1 MTISDIVAII
11 AIILSPIIAVAIG
24 ELLRKRNF
32 EKQRRLEVLHDLMAY
47 RDKIE
52 SNEFLR
58 ALNSLRLLFSKDNEL
73 KKLLNDLYETTHKR
87 DTGEVEPQI
96 VDNLIVKIIKYVCD
110 LVEFRNITEE
120 DINKLFKKK

>member
-52 SNEFLR
+52 SDEFLR

-73 KKLLNDLYETTHKR
+73 KKLLNYLYETTHKR
-87 DTGEVEPQI
+87 DIGKVESQI

>member
-11 AIILSPIIAVAIG
+11 AIILSPIIAVVVG

-73 KKLLNDLYETTHKR
+73 KKLLNDLYEATHKR
-87 DTGEVEPQI
+87 DRGDIEPQV
-96 VDNLIVKIIKYVCD
+96 VDNLIVKIIKHVCD
-110 LVEFRNITEE
+110 LEEFRNITEE